1 MAAKARGV
9 TFTPEELD
17 AQIARTGLT
26 LPAGAFD
33 DDDKIDDDAE
43 ELRAIRL
50 EDGSI
55 FSVAYLAGVRLYNA
69 GAMAHVQVLLS
80 VVSEWQTHF
89 STRNTDLAIERV
101 AYLSSLIC
109 DSIVEPPTDG
119 FVPRTEVPVAA
130 AQRPDPRAHMWDDN
144 SGWTKNTGAMA
155 NPYAVKKPLRVAI
168 APNPVADVTGEGS
181 GDALDVSLLPSGRW
195 ADSVTI
201 EPKAVM

>member
-1 MAAKARGV
+1 MAAKAR
-9 TFTPEELD
+9 D
-17 AQIARTGLT
+17 ARTDVE
-26 LPAGAFD
+26 LPAGALD
-33 DDDKIDDDAE
+33 DDDKIEEDADE
-43 ELRAIRL
+43 ARAIRL

-80 VVSEWQTHF
+80 VFPEWQTHF

-109 DSIVEPPTDG
+109 DSIVEPPAEQSCRMHSVCSTDA
-119 FVPRTEVPVAA
+119 FVPRTEVPAA
-130 AQRPDPRAHMWDDN
+130 AERPDPRAHMWDDN

-155 NPYAVKKPLRVAI
+155 NPYAVKKPLKVSI
-168 APNPVADVTGEGS
+168 APNPGGDVTGEGS

-195 ADSVTI
+195 ADSVTL
-201 EPKAVM
+201 EPKAVT